1 MISVTN
7 VCSLISQTLKGMDN
21 SQIENVCKVSYLKYL
36 KMCVCTHL
44 WLVQTADSTGSAKSW
59 MNQSVNERTFL
70 FHLENKCAHHHIILR
85 PSLLHFG
92 RFLQEGLLRQDG
104 KMIISKGISRIL
116 TPGHHAK
123 RNFLFKIWKICFCFS
138 LVSNSLA
145 FLFFF
150 F

>member
-1 MISVTN
+1 MINVTN

-36 KMCVCTHL
+36 KMCVCMCL
-44 WLVQTADSTGSAKSW
+44 WLVQTADSTGSDKSW
-59 MNQSVNERTFL
+59 INQSVNERTFL
-70 FHLENKCAHHHIILR
+70 FHLENKCAHHIVLG

-92 RFLQEGLLRQDG
+92 RFLQEWLLRQDG
-104 KMIISKGISRIL
+104 KMIINKGISRIL
-116 TPGHHAK
+116 TPCHHAK
-123 RNFLFKIWKICFCFS
+123 SNFLFKIWKICFCFS

-150 F
+150 LK